1 MSSEVYLEGPAQHSL
16 RMDDSM
22 EHAKNTLVRQS
33 SIFKLWLHLPP
44 LQ

>member
-16 RMDDSM
+16 RMDDTM

-33 SIFKLWLHLPP
+33 NTLKLWLHSAPS
-44 LQ
+44 Q